1 MAIYGY
7 NTVGT
12 SGWWTCEVRYCTHTI
27 TLASTETAL
36 KMSAYL
42 RSQGSATNGMKM
54 ALYNHADESLAYE
67 SSLLSG
73 FTDTTGS
80 WRDFTFT
87 SSVAAGTYRLAVI
100 GDAIAGGTNTVQV
113 AYDTVSADATNYQ
126 EYFQA
131 GAVWPTLDADLTG
144 GEVPTTT
151 RRGSIYLE
159 TSTGAAAVRRGM
171 LMKGIG

>member
-27 TLASTETAL
+27 TLASTETAV

-42 RSQGSATNGMKM
+42 RSQGSATNGLKM
-54 ALYNHADESLAYE
+54 ALYNHSDESLAYE
-67 SSLLSG
+67 SSVLSG
-73 FTDTTGS
+73 FTDTTGA

-100 GDAIAGGTNTVQV
+100 GDAIAGGANTVQV
-113 AYDTVSADATNYQ
+113 AYDTVAADATNYQ
-126 EYFQA
+126 EYFTA

-159 TSTGAAAVRRGM
+159 TSAGGSVLLPRMM
-171 LMKGIG
+171 LLGVG